1 MDLMN
6 LCETQKKCLGWLWKL
21 QADGHDNVVNLYELS
36 EAMEAG
42 FVECKALVAKME
54 EVGAVVNDGTGP
66 SIQEGATS
74 FKLSGSLKD
83 VWLNFCERDKR
94 QAEGGMK

>member
-1 MDLMN
+1 MNMMN
-6 LCETQKKCLGWLWKL
+6 LCETQKKCLRWLWKL
-21 QADGHDNVVNLYELS
+21 QADGHDNVVSLYELS

-54 EVGAVVNDGTGP
+54 EIGAVVNDGTGP

-74 FKLSGSLKD
+74 FSLSGSLKY
-83 VWLNFCERDKR
+83 VWRSLCEQEKK
-94 QAEGGMK
+94 QAEGDTE